1 MKKVNFL
8 RKNLDGVAMMM
19 LMTSTS
25 MTWEGDPPIQTS
37 SFSIWLLRHV
47 LTFRRLWTCPTS
59 PGNVPRRG
67 KIQRPS
73 WSSCWV
79 IGRRAGQFWRPC
91 TSIRPYCL
99 FKRNLCTLALLSL
112 FRPYVLTIDKQLNVI
127 SKGNCQARFNEKR
140 QGLWHT
146 IDINADKLKD
156 NENIAHFL
164 KHKNVTISY
173 MSVL

>member
-1 MKKVNFL
+1 M
-8 RKNLDGVAMMM
+8 
-19 LMTSTS
+19 
-25 MTWEGDPPIQTS
+25 
-37 SFSIWLLRHV
+37 

-164 KHKNVTISY
+164 KHKTQSKENSAFLIKIYFFLIMCHYFDNFLCHACTLQDFQCFEVQGNNLRRS
-173 MSVL
+173 SES